1 MKRVRIFRKFET
13 RRVVLM
19 LQVRGPGSFL
29 MLLLMGLLNVGRDLL
44 EHCKGKGVNTCRK
57 STSDPDMGTD
67 DVSVTG
73 LTPLC
78 YR

>member
-1 MKRVRIFRKFET
+1 
-13 RRVVLM
+13 
-19 LQVRGPGSFL
+19 